1 MRIHCFQHVDFE
13 GLGCIEKWI
22 GNNHHQLSST
32 RFYETQELPNV
43 NELDMLIVM
52 GGPMGVYDEVQYPWL
67 AAEKQMIGQ
76 MIEANKKV
84 LGICLGAQ
92 LIADVLGA
100 RVYANP
106 YKEIGWYDIETS
118 PNGLQSP
125 LSNWI
130 EPKFT
135 VFHWHGDTFDL
146 PEKSTLL
153 FSSEACRNQ
162 GFLWDNRVLGLQ
174 FHLEITAENLA
185 GMVKNCQQELIV
197 GPYIQNVETILKG
210 TEIIEKNNQL
220 MFLVLDRLSN
230 S

>member
-13 GLGCIEKWI
+13 GLGCIEEWI
-22 GNNHHQLSST
+22 GNNYHQLSST
-32 RFYETQELPNV
+32 RFYETQELPDV

-67 AAEKQMIGQ
+67 TAEKQMIGQ

-100 RVYANP
+100 KVYANP

-125 LSNWI
+125 ILNWI
-130 EPKFT
+130 EQKFT
-135 VFHWHGDTFDL
+135 AFHWHGDTFDL

-162 GFLWDNRVLGLQ
+162 GFLLDNRVLGLQ

-185 GMVKNCQQELIV
+185 GMLKNCQQELIDA
-197 GPYIQNVETILKG
+197 PYIQNAETILKG

-220 MFLVLDRLSN
+220 MFRVLDRLSN
-230 S
+230 G